1 MVKIIAECGVNH
13 GGDLDLAYKY
23 IETAKECGADAIKFQ
38 TWLPGEIT
46 GRFTSKC
53 EYMKNGQGEK
63 ISRYEISE
71 KLRLE
76 FDDFKK
82 LKEYSNKKGIEFLS
96 TPDGEKSLEFLL
108 QNKLISAI
116 KVGSTEIVNIPFLR
130 KIANSSLPVY
140 LSTGTAELKEV
151 INAVEVFAENL
162 ENLTLMQCT
171 SSYPCKDDELNLK
184 VLTQYK
190 KLFNINIGLSDHSLG
205 STASIAAVAMGASI
219 IEKHIYIESNIWT
232 PDKGASMHAK
242 DFKNMCNEIRRLE
255 RMLGKE
261 FKKRT
266 KSEKENLKSIRRGL
280 CASAHLKKGIILKEE
295 DIYYKRP
302 YEGLSLEDTKFIINR
317 TLENDKEIDQPFSL
331 DDFK

>member
-13 GGDLDLAYKY
+13 GGDLELACKY
-23 IETAKECGADAIKFQ
+23 IESAKECGADAIKFQ

-53 EYMKNGQGEK
+53 EYMKNGEGNK

-76 FDDFKK
+76 FNDFKK
-82 LKEYSNKKGIEFLS
+82 LKEYSNKIGIEFLS

-108 QNKLISAI
+108 QNKLINAI

-130 KIANSSLPVY
+130 KVANASLPVY
-140 LSTGTAELKEV
+140 LSTGTADLKEV

-162 ENLTLMQCT
+162 KNLTLMQCT
-171 SSYPCKDDELNLK
+171 SSYPCEDNELNLK
-184 VLTQYK
+184 VLTQYR
-190 KLFNINIGLSDHSLG
+190 KLFNLNIGFSDHSLG

-219 IEKHIYIESNIWT
+219 IEKHIYIDSNIWT

-242 DFKNMCNEIRRLE
+242 EFKKMCKEIRRLE
-255 RMLGKE
+255 IMLGKE
-261 FKKRT
+261 FKRRT

-280 CASAHLKKGIILKEE
+280 CASAPLKKGIILKKE
-295 DIYYKRP
+295 DIHYKRP
-302 YEGLSLEDTKFIINR
+302 YEDLSLEDIKFVINK
-317 TLENDKEIDQPFSL
+317 TLKNDKEIDEPFNL
-331 DDFK
+331 NDFQ